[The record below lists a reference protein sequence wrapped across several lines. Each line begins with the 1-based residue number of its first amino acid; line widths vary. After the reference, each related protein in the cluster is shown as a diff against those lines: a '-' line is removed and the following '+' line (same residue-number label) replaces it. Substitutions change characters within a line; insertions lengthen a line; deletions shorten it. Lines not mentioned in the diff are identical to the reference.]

1 MLQWWCNNCPLM
13 RNRTLGPHVTMIIQY
28 HWPLI
33 RTHTRSSCYN
43 KNAIPLTSD
52 EDQDPWSSCYNAL
65 QLTSD
70 EDPHTWSSHYNKMP
84 YFWPLMRTQTLGSH
98 VTTIISY
105 HWPLMRTQTIDSHV
119 TTTMPNHWPLMRTK
133 TFCPHVTTK
142 INTID
147 LWWGPINL
155 ILMLQQLFNTT
166 DLWWGLW
173 PRPVL
178 LLCVII
184 LGHRAGVKGRRLGQ
198 VWMILQIIHKTSTT
212 ANMYSYWLYYQ
223 TNMLNCTWD
232 RKTIFTKNN
241 R

>member
-1 MLQWWCNNCPLM
+1 M

>member
-1 MLQWWCNNCPLM
+1 M

-33 RTHTRSSCYN
+33 RTHTWSSCYN

>member
-1 MLQWWCNNCPLM
+1 M
-13 RNRTLGPHVTMIIQY
+13 RNRTLGPHVTTIIQY

-43 KNAIPLTSD
+43 
-52 EDQDPWSSCYNAL
+52 AL

-70 EDPHTWSSHYNKMP
+70 EDPDTWSSHYNKMP

-98 VTTIISY
+98 VTTTISY
-105 HWPLMRTQTIDSHV
+105 HWPLMRTQTIDPHV
-119 TTTMPNHWPLMRTK
+119 TTMPYHWPLMRTK
-133 TFCPHVTTK
+133 TFCSHVTTK

-155 ILMLQQLFNTT
+155 ILMLQQLLNTT

-173 PRPVL
+173 PRSVL

-223 TNMLNCTWD
+223 TNMLNCSWD